1 MSINQVS
8 KDIKSL
14 KIQGATQI
22 AIAAVKALGEEIKKG
37 ASKKEL
43 EKSAAK
49 LIKARETEPALRNA
63 LRFCL
68 ENFKKNPQIA
78 KKAIDHF
85 EQARKKIIEF
95 GSARIKSGMTI
106 FTHCHSKTVEE
117 IIVHAHK
124 QGKRI
129 HVHNTETRPKF
140 QGRITAT
147 AIAKAGIPVDHF
159 VDSAAIEA
167 MRGCD
172 LFLFGC
178 DAITSDGRIINKIGT
193 ALMIEVA
200 QKYGIPRYSCT
211 DSWKFDPE
219 TMRGKDEVIEERS
232 AKEVW
237 DHAPKGVRIHNPAF
251 EVCDPDKIT
260 GVISELGILKPESLV
275 SEIKTAYPWLIHE

>member
-1 MSINQVS
+1 MTINQTA

-22 AIAAVKALGEEIKKG
+22 AIAAIKAIGEEIKKG
-37 ASKKEL
+37 ASKKDL
-43 EKSAAK
+43 KKSARK
-49 LIKARETEPALRNA
+49 LILARETEPALRNA

-68 ENFKKNPQIA
+68 ENFQTNPHIA
-78 KKAIDHF
+78 KKAMDHF
-85 EQARKKIIEF
+85 EQARKKIMEI
-95 GSARIKSGMTI
+95 GAARIKSGMTI
-106 FTHCHSKTVEE
+106 FTHCHSATVEE
-117 IIVHAHK
+117 IIVKAHK
-124 QGKRI
+124 QNKRI
-129 HVHNTETRPKF
+129 RIHNTETRPKF

-147 AIAKAGIPVDHF
+147 AIAASGIPVDHF

-167 MRGCD
+167 MKGCD

-219 TMRGKDEVIEERS
+219 TMRGKDETIEERD

-237 DHAPKGVRIHNPAF
+237 DRAPKGVKIHNPAF

-275 SEIKTAYPWLIHE
+275 AEIKSVYPWLIG